1 MNKKL
6 YKLMDWAAI
15 EGIVYSEED
24 HPEEILGAHS
34 VVGTTLIQTFIPDA
48 KEVSVC
54 MNGAEK
60 KIKMDLADEEGFYA
74 CTVTGKG
81 KKSYQYEVT
90 FLDGEKKVLYDPYNY
105 VPTLPHDVIEQ
116 MKAGILYDAYEYMG
130 AHLDEMDGVE
140 GVTFRVWAPNAM
152 RVSLVGEFNGWD
164 GRVYPMIREEE
175 TGCFVLFVPGLTE
188 NTPYKYE
195 IKKRSGE
202 VVVKADP
209 YSRLQ
214 MAEHQNASVVC
225 KDDVFAWTDSA
236 FMKARDTK
244 SENEG
249 PISIYEINMREFVKG
264 DEPVSYIKVMKTVL
278 PHVKKMGYTHVE
290 LLPVVHHLDVFSNG
304 YKASSYYATCSD
316 YGTQAE
322 LKEFVNTLHKEG
334 IGVLLDWVPSFFPR
348 ETDGLESFDG
358 TYLYGHLDIRQR
370 ENKAYNAY
378 NFNYGRPE
386 VSNYLLANA
395 IYWIDK
401 FHFDGLRLSGLSSM
415 LYMDYGKQDGEWT
428 ANIYGGNENLDAIE
442 FIKHLN
448 SILHIKF
455 KGILT
460 IAKETSAWPKLTDPL
475 DKDGMGFDYV
485 WNTGFMQ
492 DFLSYIGKDE
502 PTRNNSLRD
511 LTFSMVYAYSEN
523 YIMALSHNEVY
534 RNGGSVCGL
543 IKEADADRFALY
555 RAVLTFMMTRPGKK
569 MIFMGQDYGH
579 LATEEHKIPC
589 IPEGENKETYEKN
602 LKFFEKINS
611 MYLKLPALFEND
623 RTDSG
628 FEWLRCID
636 HGDGI
641 LCFMRK
647 TRYMEDALLVVGN
660 FSSEAYPEYKFGV
673 PYEGKYKEIFNS
685 SDKTFGG
692 KATLKKASLNTDDEG
707 YDGHEFSLSLSL
719 QPMSVS
725 VYAYEPFSEEELLKM
740 AEKKAEEIQEKLRK
754 EAKRK
759 AEELKKISVR
769 ETLETKINDAAKKI
783 ASGTEKEKEVKSVK
797 TKAKKAK

>member
-6 YKLMDWAAI
+6 YKLMDWAAV

-24 HPEEILGAHS
+24 HPENILGSHS
-34 VVGTTLIQTFIPDA
+34 VVGTTLIQTFMPSA
-48 KEVSVC
+48 KDVEVVID
-54 MNGAEK
+54 GVEK
-60 KIKMDLADEEGFYA
+60 KIKMELADEEGFYA

-81 KKSYQYEVT
+81 KKSYHYEVT
-90 FLDGEKKVLYDPYNY
+90 LFNDEKKILADPYNY
-105 VPTLPHDVIEQ
+105 VPTLPIEISEQ
-116 MKAGILYDAYEYMG
+116 MKAGILYDSYDYMG
-130 AHLDEMDGVE
+130 AHLTQMDGVE

-152 RVSLVGEFNGWD
+152 RVSVVGEFNDWD
-164 GRVYPMIREEE
+164 GRCYPMIREEE
-175 TGCFVLFVPGLTE
+175 TGCFVLFIPGLSAD
-188 NTPYKYE
+188 TPYKYE
-195 IKKRSGE
+195 VKKRNGE

-214 MAEHQNASVVC
+214 SAKFDNASVVC
-225 KDDVFAWTDSA
+225 DESKFKWTDSK
-236 FMKARDTK
+236 FIEGRND
-244 SENEG
+244 ENDVEK
-249 PISIYEINMREFVKG
+249 PMSIYEINMREFVK
-264 DEPVSYIKVMKTVL
+264 DEKPVSYPEVLKTVL

-304 YKASSYYATCSD
+304 YKTSSYYATCSD
-316 YGTQAE
+316 YGTAEE

-348 ETDGLESFDG
+348 ETDGLEAFDG
-358 TYLYGHLDIRQR
+358 TFLYGHLDLRQR

-395 IYWIDK
+395 IYWIDE

-460 IAKETSAWPKLTDPL
+460 IAKETSAWPKLTDSL

-485 WNTGFMQ
+485 WNTGFVQ
-492 DFLSYIGKDE
+492 DFLTYIGKEE
-502 PTRNNSLRD
+502 PIRNNSLRD

-534 RNGGSVCGL
+534 RNGGSIAGL
-543 IKEADADRFALY
+543 IKESESDKFDLY
-555 RAVLTFMMTRPGKK
+555 RAALTFMMTRPGKK
-569 MIFMGQDYGH
+569 MFFMGQDFGQ
-579 LATEEHKIPC
+579 LATEDGKLPC
-589 IPEGENKETYEKN
+589 VPFDENKEIYNKN
-602 LKFFEKINS
+602 LKFFEKLNS
-611 MYLKLPALFEND
+611 LYLNLPALYERDKTNE
-623 RTDSG
+623 G
-628 FEWLRCID
+628 FDWLRCID

-641 LCFMRK
+641 LAYVRK
-647 TRYMEDALLVVGN
+647 TVYMEDTLLVVGN

-673 PYEGKYKEIFNS
+673 PFEGKYKEIFNS
-685 SDKTFGG
+685 CDKNYGG
-692 KATLKKASLNTDDEG
+692 KADLKKDTINTCDES
-707 YDGHEFSLSLSL
+707 YDGHEYTLNLAM

-725 VYAYEPFSEEELLKM
+725 VFSYEPYSEEELIKM
-740 AEKKAEEIQEKLRK
+740 AEIKAAEIQMKLRK

-769 ETLETKINDAAKKI
+769 ESIETKMNDAAKKI

-797 TKAKKAK
+797 SRSKKTK